1 MKWSE
6 ENAGGYVCKKKSK
19 HSKTRAVYD
28 HLVYQGKTSA
38 ALDIYKDS

>member
-1 MKWSE
+1 MLEGMCIEKT
-6 ENAGGYVCKKKSK
+6 SK
-19 HSKTRAVYD
+19 HSKARALYD